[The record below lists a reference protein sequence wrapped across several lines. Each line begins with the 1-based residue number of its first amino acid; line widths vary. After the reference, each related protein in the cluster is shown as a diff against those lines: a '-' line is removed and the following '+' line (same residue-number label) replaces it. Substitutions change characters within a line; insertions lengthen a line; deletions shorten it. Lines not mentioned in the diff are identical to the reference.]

1 MPARRRS
8 LPVREGGLRYG
19 PPGVLRPPYGGN
31 RFLMDMNVLED
42 TRIGAGIQVFVVE
55 DDEDLRE
62 EIGLGLADFGFSVQ
76 TFPDPR
82 ELYRGMLKSRC
93 DIVVVDIGLPGE
105 DGFSV
110 TEHLRA
116 ISDVGIVIL
125 SGRRGVEDRVR
136 GLMGGADA
144 WLSKP
149 ADLRE
154 LAVTLVSVRRRM
166 ALAPTAGEAEPQP
179 VRTPQPATPAP
190 EWVLTVDGWALV
202 SPGGR
207 SVSLTP
213 SERLFIQC
221 LFNQVNEVVRREV
234 LVEAMG
240 HRADYYLNHRLD
252 MLVSRLRRKI
262 QSETG
267 EALPLRAVR
276 GFGFILS
283 RHQVSA

>member
-1 MPARRRS
+1 
-8 LPVREGGLRYG
+8 
-19 PPGVLRPPYGGN
+19 
-31 RFLMDMNVLED
+31 MNVLED

-62 EIGLGLADFGFSVQ
+62 EIGLGLADFGFAVQ

-110 TEHLRA
+110 TEHLRS
-116 ISDVGIVIL
+116 ISNVGIVIL

-166 ALAPTAGEAEPQP
+166 ALVPAGGEAEPP
-179 VRTPQPATPAP
+179 PPRAPQPAAPAL

-221 LFNQVNEVVRREV
+221 LFNQANEVVRREV

-283 RHQVSA
+283 RHQAGG